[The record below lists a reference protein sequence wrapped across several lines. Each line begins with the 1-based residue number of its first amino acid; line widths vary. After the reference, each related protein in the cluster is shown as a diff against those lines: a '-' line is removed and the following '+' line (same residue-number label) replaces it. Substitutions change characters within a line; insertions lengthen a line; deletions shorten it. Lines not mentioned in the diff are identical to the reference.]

1 MQRRGCRQLSVVD
14 TPYMQ
19 YDIELQI
26 ETPCLYCPYCKKYA
40 VVRPQCIQRCMT
52 LRLMGYI
59 ARLMQ
64 ETSSRLLSKL
74 LRLSQSS
81 ILRADKDILTLL
93 DEVRP
98 ICMDG
103 RRALI
108 EEMHISKHCVNI
120 CPMLAYRL
128 IHSISSRT

>member
-1 MQRRGCRQLSVVD
+1 
-14 TPYMQ
+14 
-19 YDIELQI
+19 
-26 ETPCLYCPYCKKYA
+26 
-40 VVRPQCIQRCMT
+40 MT

-98 ICMDG
+98 
-103 RRALI
+103 
-108 EEMHISKHCVNI
+108 
-120 CPMLAYRL
+120 RL
-128 IHSISSRT
+128 FV